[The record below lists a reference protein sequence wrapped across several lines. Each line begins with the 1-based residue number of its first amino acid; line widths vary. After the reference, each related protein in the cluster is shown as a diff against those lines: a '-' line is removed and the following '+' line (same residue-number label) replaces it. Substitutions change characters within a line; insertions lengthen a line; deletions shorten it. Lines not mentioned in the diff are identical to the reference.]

1 MINMNQIKY
10 QDQLFPL
17 LFKYWKVLVLILIIS
32 TAASLLFSS
41 PWFITP
47 LYKSTSIVY
56 PSNLIPYST
65 ETETEQM
72 LQFFE
77 SNSIRDS
84 IIDRFQ
90 LADHYGVDKNNP
102 FFLYRIYK
110 EFDDHISIRRTEF
123 ESVQIDV
130 LDKDPMMSYEIN
142 KAIIEEYNKK
152 VQNIQREKAR
162 EILTIKEDLMNA
174 TKNRIDS
181 IFNRLQT
188 LSKEYNLI
196 ELEVQIKEAYRG
208 FFSATST
215 NKQYISNLIKNFEEK
230 GEEFKL
236 LSIELENTAEFYA
249 KTVLEYEEAKINV
262 YKDLTYSNEIV
273 SPYPPDKKAYPVRWL
288 IVTITV
294 FASLLVTLIGITAF
308 EQFKKWKQDA

>member
-1 MINMNQIKY
+1 MNKTKR
-10 QDQLFPL
+10 QDQLLTL
-17 LFKYWKVLVLILIIS
+17 LFKYWKVLVLIFVIS
-32 TAASLLFSS
+32 SGASVLFSS

-47 LYKSTSIVY
+47 LYKSTSTVY

-77 SNSIRDS
+77 SNAIRDS
-84 IIDRFQ
+84 IIEQFN
-90 LADHYGVDKNNP
+90 LADHYGIDKNNP
-102 FFLYRIYK
+102 FFKYRIY
-110 EFDDHISIRRTEF
+110 EELDDHVSIRRTEF

-130 LDKDPMMSYEIN
+130 LDKDPMLAYEIN

-152 VQNIQREKAR
+152 VQHTQRQKAK
-162 EILTIKEDLMNA
+162 EVLSIKEDLMDA

-181 IFNRLQT
+181 IFEQLQI

-215 NKQYISNLIKNFEEK
+215 NKQYITKLISNFEEK

-236 LSIELENTAEFYA
+236 LSIELENTAESYA
-249 KTVLEYEEAKINV
+249 ETVLEYEEAKIDV
-262 YKDLTYSNEIV
+262 YKKLTYSNEII

-288 IVTITV
+288 IVVVTV
-294 FASLLVTLIGITAF
+294 FSSMLITLIGIAAF
-308 EQFKKWKQDA
+308 EQYRKWKQNA